1 MEAFKYLQLAE
12 ERSVFSRWSC
22 RGALAGQ
29 WVVARRAAVR
39 RAAVQLP
46 FP

>member
-29 WVVARRAAVR
+29 RAVAQ